1 MNKTKTT
8 KKKIDRNKLVD
19 QVVLST
25 NLAKTMN
32 ECLWVGDKDH
42 NTVYVNPTF
51 EKVTGYALEECVGKY
66 CTWFFTEEGKK
77 IIEDHHKL
85 RNLGVSSQYEA
96 SMLTKKGKE
105 VPLLISGA
113 PTQEG
118 GTMGIFTNLTK
129 IKELSD
135 RHKISE
141 QIIRNSIEAIVILN
155 KNQKIQLWNHGAEKI
170 FGYEEEEVIG
180 KDISIVVGK
189 DEVNNAKKIK
199 ELVEEKSTVR
209 NYETRRK
216 TKKGD
221 LIDVSLTVSKVTEDK
236 GSFVGYLATYRDITN
251 QKKVNSELQKRFEAI
266 QDAYKELGLQK
277 RKSDYLDEISQIATS
292 SASLETLSQLI
303 ISAICMLTKC
313 DGATL
318 RLVEGSKPKKFLSL
332 QSCLG
337 VTSKWLGRKKISFKG
352 SLGEESLENKR
363 PIIIHDIASSEKHG
377 GAKLVR
383 MHGFKTL
390 IILPL
395 IVANKEIGTIGIY
408 ATDPGKFRM
417 IETDFLEKFS
427 NQCALAIY
435 AKKASTVKKK

>member
-1 MNKTKTT
+1 
-8 KKKIDRNKLVD
+8 
-19 QVVLST
+19 
-25 NLAKTMN
+25 
-32 ECLWVGDKDH
+32 
-42 NTVYVNPTF
+42 
-51 EKVTGYALEECVGKY
+51 
-66 CTWFFTEEGKK
+66 
-77 IIEDHHKL
+77 
-85 RNLGVSSQYEA
+85 
-96 SMLTKKGKE
+96 
-105 VPLLISGA
+105 
-113 PTQEG
+113 
-118 GTMGIFTNLTK
+118 
-129 IKELSD
+129 
-135 RHKISE
+135 
-141 QIIRNSIEAIVILN
+141 
-155 KNQKIQLWNHGAEKI
+155 
-170 FGYEEEEVIG
+170 
-180 KDISIVVGK
+180 
-189 DEVNNAKKIK
+189 
-199 ELVEEKSTVR
+199 
-209 NYETRRK
+209 
-216 TKKGD
+216 
-221 LIDVSLTVSKVTEDK
+221 
-236 GSFVGYLATYRDITN
+236 
-251 QKKVNSELQKRFEAI
+251 
-266 QDAYKELGLQK
+266 
-277 RKSDYLDEISQIATS
+277 
-292 SASLETLSQLI
+292 
-303 ISAICMLTKC
+303 MLTKC